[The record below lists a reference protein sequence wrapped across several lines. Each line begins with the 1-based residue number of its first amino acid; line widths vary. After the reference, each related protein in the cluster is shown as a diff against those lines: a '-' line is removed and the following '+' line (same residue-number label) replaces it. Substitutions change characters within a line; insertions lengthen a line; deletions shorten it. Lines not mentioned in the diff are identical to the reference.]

1 MNQTRVLLLAIGWA
15 LGCSSNGEGSVAFRV
30 SGEDGALT
38 GFPND
43 EASFVDGW
51 ALQFDRYLVSI
62 ADVTV
67 GARDGGSVHGDE
79 QVYIADLH
87 AGEPE
92 LDEIGP
98 IGTRRWDAVSW
109 DMRAPTA
116 DDEVVALDGVTEA
129 DVAMMTE
136 GGLVYFVA
144 GRATK
149 EMREVTFAWGIAN
162 PTHNRD
168 CTNGVDDTD
177 GLVTRNDAVTDAEIT
192 IHVEHA
198 FWDSLGTEESS
209 LRFDPIAALADPD
222 GFVGWD
228 ALASARLSDLQDED
242 GNPLVYDPGSLPIS
256 NLQEFVLAATRT
268 QAHLGGEGLCTIEP
282 L

>member
-1 MNQTRVLLLAIGWA
+1 MTTARVLSFVVAGCA
-15 LGCSSNGEGSVAFRV
+15 LGCSSDGQGTVAFRV

-43 EASFVDGW
+43 EATFVDGW
-51 ALQFDRYLVSI
+51 TLSFDRYLVSI

-67 GARDGGSVHGDE
+67 GARDGGTDHGDA

-98 IGTRRWDAVSW
+98 VAARRWDAVSW
-109 DMRAPTA
+109 EMRPPTA
-116 DDEVVALDGVTEA
+116 DDEVVALDGVTDA
-129 DVAMMTE
+129 DVAMMTD
-136 GGLVYFVA
+136 GGLVYFMA

-149 EMREVTFAWGIAN
+149 EMREVTFAWGLAN
-162 PTHNRD
+162 PTSNHD
-168 CTNGVDDTD
+168 CTNGVDGTD
-177 GLVTRNDAVTDAEIT
+177 GVVVRKNTVTETEIT

-209 LRFDPIAALADPD
+209 LRFDPIAELADAE
-222 GFVGWD
+222 GVVAWE
-228 ALASARLSDLQDED
+228 ALEGARLADLE
-242 GNPLVYDPGSLPIS
+242 GYNPGSLPLT

>member
-1 MNQTRVLLLAIGWA
+1 MKHTRMMLLALA
-15 LGCSSNGEGSVAFRV
+15 STLGCSSDGQGTVQFRV
-30 SGEDGALT
+30 SGEDGALG

-43 EASFVDGW
+43 EAAFVDGW

-87 AGEPE
+87 AAEPE

-98 IGTRRWDAVSW
+98 IGARRWDAVSW

-129 DVAMMTE
+129 DVAMMRDGE
-136 GGLVYFVA
+136 LVYYIA

-149 EMREVTFAWGIAN
+149 EMREVTFAWGLAN
-162 PTHNRD
+162 PVHQSD
-168 CTNGVDDTD
+168 CTNGVDGTD
-177 GLVTRNDAVTDAEIT
+177 GVVVRNNAASDAEIT

-198 FWDSLGTEESS
+198 FWDSLGTEESA
-209 LRFDPIAALADPD
+209 LRFDPIAALADAD
-222 GFVGWD
+222 GVVTWD
-228 ALASARLSDLQDED
+228 ALAGARLSELQDED
-242 GNPLVYDPGSLPIS
+242 GNPLVYNPGSLPLS
-256 NLQEFVLAATRT
+256 NLQEFILAATRT